1 MFPTLPAVLVTSLR
15 PKRPTSMI
23 ASQKGAVRNSTSAA
37 LRVRV
42 LLRGNGFKWARLR
55 RFCSRATARFV
66 TGRAPKRPEEAS
78 DPSFDG
84 DGQVPAFPSPDSDG
98 PPGAPLSRRHL
109 SRRIECHPSAI
120 SPAVKQL
127 SGAEPQIT
135 AVNPQPYFVPS
146 TASASEVLTNVAIQD
161 WFATE
166 DADFYELPFQ
176 HYPTSSSSLAS
187 VSDWD
192 SLDFVNPF
200 AREDSDDAY
209 DSDLDSENVEEETA
223 DEPSWSSPK
232 PTTNLPDEYRA
243 FEPVS
248 LPSSMQIIKAGRLVS
263 SVIEVTF
270 RNTRSD
276 SPPRENDDDGEEAI
290 IVPITSFPH
299 PHRLSTI
306 SEEDEEVAGD
316 SPRPEIGYED
326 QDDMSDAETI
336 RPPGTLAH
344 LGPAKEDAGRDG
356 RLCCVNHGD
365 FPCESSPHGQTD
377 HRMSI

>member
-1 MFPTLPAVLVTSLR
+1 VPLALGH
-15 PKRPTSMI
+15 K
-23 ASQKGAVRNSTSAA
+23 ASVDILHFHDGAA
-37 LRVRV
+37 
-42 LLRGNGFKWARLR
+42 
-55 RFCSRATARFV
+55 ARFV
-66 TGRAPKRPEEAS
+66 TGCAPKRPEEAS

-84 DGQVPAFPSPDSDG
+84 DRQVPAFPSLDSDG
-98 PPGAPLSRRHL
+98 SPGARPGCRHPSR
-109 SRRIECHPSAI
+109 IDCHPSAI

-127 SGAEPQIT
+127 RGAEPQIT

-192 SLDFVNPF
+192 LLEFVNPF
-200 AREDSDDAY
+200 AREDSDDVY
-209 DSDLDSENVEEETA
+209 DSDLDLENVEEETA
-223 DEPSWSSPK
+223 NEPSWSSPK
-232 PTTNLPDEYRA
+232 PTTNLPYDYRA
-243 FEPVS
+243 LEPVS
-248 LPSSMQIIKAGRLVS
+248 LPSSVQIIEAGQLVSS

-276 SPPRENDDDGEEAI
+276 SPPGEDGDDGEEAI
-290 IVPITSFPH
+290 VVPVTSFPH

-306 SEEDEEVAGD
+306 TEEDEEVAED

-336 RPPGTLAH
+336 RPSGTLGY
-344 LGPAKEDAGRDG
+344 LGPAKDDAGRGG

-365 FPCESSPHGQTD
+365 FLCESSPHVQTD

>member
-1 MFPTLPAVLVTSLR
+1 
-15 PKRPTSMI
+15 
-23 ASQKGAVRNSTSAA
+23 
-37 LRVRV
+37 
-42 LLRGNGFKWARLR
+42 
-55 RFCSRATARFV
+55 
-66 TGRAPKRPEEAS
+66 
-78 DPSFDG
+78 
-84 DGQVPAFPSPDSDG
+84 VPAFLSPDSDG
-98 PPGAPLSRRHL
+98 PPGARRRHL
-109 SRRIECHPSAI
+109 SRIECHPSAI

-127 SGAEPQIT
+127 SGAEPQVT
-135 AVNPQPYFVPS
+135 AVNPRPYFVPS
-146 TASASEVLTNVAIQD
+146 TASALEVLTNVAIQD

-200 AREDSDDAY
+200 AREDSDDIY
-209 DSDLDSENVEEETA
+209 DPDLDLENVEEETVN
-223 DEPSWSSPK
+223 EPSWSSPK

-248 LPSSMQIIKAGRLVS
+248 LPSSVQIIKAGQLVSS

-270 RNTRSD
+270 RHTRSD
-276 SPPRENDDDGEEAI
+276 PPPGEDDDDGEGAI

-299 PHRLSTI
+299 PHRLFPI
-306 SEEDEEVAGD
+306 AEEDEEVVEG

-326 QDDMSDAETI
+326 QHDMSDAETI
-336 RPPGTLAH
+336 RPSGTLAH
-344 LGPAKEDAGRDG
+344 LGSAKEDAGRDG

-365 FPCESSPHGQTD
+365 FPCGSSRHV
-377 HRMSI
+377 